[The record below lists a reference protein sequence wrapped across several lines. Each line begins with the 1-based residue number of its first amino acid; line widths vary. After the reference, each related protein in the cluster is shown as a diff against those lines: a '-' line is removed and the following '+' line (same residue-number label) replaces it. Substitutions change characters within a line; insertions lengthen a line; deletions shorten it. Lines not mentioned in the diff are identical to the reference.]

1 MTVRPAVVLARL
13 THLGQVL
20 VQLNRLRALSP
31 SERADALIELA
42 AERALHVAIEAVL
55 DVGHHVL
62 AGRGFPIP
70 PTYREVV
77 PALVA
82 AQILA
87 PELGG
92 RLEGMAGMRN
102 LLFHDYLRVDSKQV
116 WAVVD
121 QKLDDLQ
128 DVHAA
133 LAALPELGRSAGA

>member
-13 THLGQVL
+13 AHLGEVM
-20 VQLNRLRALSP
+20 VQLQRLRALSAD
-31 SERADALIELA
+31 ERTDPLRQLA

-55 DVGHHVL
+55 DVGHHLL
-62 AGRGFPIP
+62 AGRGHPIP
-70 PTYREVV
+70 ATYREVV

-82 AQILA
+82 HGILA
-87 PELGG
+87 TELGA

-102 LLFHDYLRVDSKQV
+102 ILVHDYVHVDPTQV

-121 QKLDDLQ
+121 QKLGDLE

-133 LAALPELGRSAGA
+133 FAALPELGRRA